1 MKPQRPTLLATLAAL
16 ILEPFL
22 WLAIGL
28 LWLTLELTGAGEDF

>member
-1 MKPQRPTLLATLAAL
+1 VKPSRLWDTLATL

-22 WLAIGL
+22 WLALAL